1 MQRKRPMISMA
12 GKLCIILDFASFAV
26 RAWECRILFRFW
38 ERRARV
44 WRSRS
49 RQTAAQAA
57 RWDPWSE
64 LMLVRPRSSRTVR
77 WESQHECED
86 QCPCCEPRALGA
98 AGSGTTDTAAVASQS
113 QHAKLRSRCCGP
125 AGGQEWACRTWAP
138 GPETECGPNRLSSE
152 PERCIGR
159 TGQTGKSERT
169 DGKPTL
175 NR

>member
-1 MQRKRPMISMA
+1 MISMA

-64 LMLVRPRSSRTVR
+64 LMLVRPRSSRTVEGGR
-77 WESQHECED
+77 ANMSAKTSSLVVSLALLALPALAQPTPPQSPANPSTQSSGAGVAGLPGGKSGPAVRGPQGQKPSAD
-86 QCPCCEPRALGA
+86 QT
-98 AGSGTTDTAAVASQS
+98 GSAASQNDVS
-113 QHAKLRSRCCGP
+113 GVQ
-125 AGGQEWACRTWAP
+125 
-138 GPETECGPNRLSSE
+138 
-152 PERCIGR
+152 
-159 TGQTGKSERT
+159 GQTGKSERT
-169 DGKPTL
+169 DGKPAL
-175 NR
+175 NRCPRR